1 MKLFLDAR
9 LSHYA
14 LGVVAAATLLAGC
27 SGGNSLPPSG
37 QTTNVGSAIHQP
49 AQPSGQ
55 LQSTVSASGFPA
67 AAAIEFVGNDKCNVF
82 PLICVKRGHSASM
95 GIKVACHRG
104 SQPVKCG
111 KVTWSSK
118 IANRGLKWSF
128 KPNPGN
134 PTVETIHASS
144 SIKLG
149 TYLQYISSKCSRVP
163 QCPKGVKATIK
174 VVQ

>member
-1 MKLFLDAR
+1 VKLLLTAR
-9 LSHYA
+9 FSHWA
-14 LGVVAAATLLAGC
+14 LGMAAASALLAGC
-27 SGGNSLPPSG
+27 SGANSLPSG
-37 QTTNVGSAIHQP
+37 RQPANVQPAIHQP
-49 AQPSGQ
+49 AQQ
-55 LQSTVSASGFPA
+55 LPVRASLSASQLSAG
-67 AAAIEFVGNDKCNVF
+67 AIELIGNDKCNVF
-82 PLICVKRGHSASM
+82 PLICVRRGHSASM
-95 GIKVACHRG
+95 GIKVTCSRG

-149 TYLQYISSKCSRVP
+149 TYLQYISAKCSRVP
-163 QCPKGVKATIK
+163 SCPKGVKATIK